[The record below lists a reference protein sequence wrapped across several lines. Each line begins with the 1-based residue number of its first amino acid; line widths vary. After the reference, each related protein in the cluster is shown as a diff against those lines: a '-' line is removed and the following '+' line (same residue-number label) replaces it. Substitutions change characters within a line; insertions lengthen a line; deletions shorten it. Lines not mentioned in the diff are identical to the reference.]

1 MKKTIEKTSLINLT
15 QAQQIERYR
24 FPLISAKINWI
35 ITGFLFGA
43 FLSWCGA
50 WLMIAYING

>member
-1 MKKTIEKTSLINLT
+1 MKKTNPINLI

-24 FPLISAKINWI
+24 FPLIPAKVNWI

-43 FLSWCGA
+43 FAGWCGA
-50 WLMIAYING
+50 WLTISCING

>member
-1 MKKTIEKTSLINLT
+1 MEKTNSINLT

-24 FPLISAKINWI
+24 FPLISAKTINYI

-43 FLSWCGA
+43 FAGWCGA
-50 WLMIAYING
+50 WLMIAHING